1 VGIKIGLEYTTP
13 LRFAGTRFFLSGL
26 YIMPFAGS
34 LAFYFKEVRGNLR
47 VILPISFFQTFLL
60 YTLFYTGINMVPGAM
75 AAIIIGSQPLF
86 IALMAHVLM
95 KNDKLSW
102 NKVLSLFLGI
112 TGIIIITYDRFAVEM
127 KMTAEIWGILLLV
140 LSNLA
145 SAMGNILV
153 SKQKGGMNTL
163 VMNSSQLLIGGFFL
177 FILSLFTEGMSFGI
191 KPAGYYISLGWLS
204 FMSAAAF
211 SIWFTLLKRP
221 KVKVSVI
228 NIWKFIIPVFGT
240 ILSWMLLPD
249 EFPDFIAILGMI
261 IIGISII
268 LMYIRNIWNMN
279 NKKYTGKLSN

>member
-1 VGIKIGLEYTTP
+1 MGIKIGLEYTTP

>member
-13 LRFAGTRFFLSGL
+13 LRFAGIRFFLSGL
-26 YIMPFAGS
+26 YILPFAGS
-34 LAFYFKEVRGNLR
+34 LAFYFKEVRKNIR
-47 VILPISFFQTFLL
+47 VVLPIAFFQTFLL
-60 YTLFYTGINMVPGAM
+60 YTLFYTGIDRVPGSL

-86 IALMAHVLM
+86 IALMAHGMV
-95 KNDKLSW
+95 KNDKLTW
-102 NKVLSLFLGI
+102 NKVLSLLLGI
-112 TGIIIITYDRFAVEM
+112 SGIVIITYDRFVQEM

-163 VMNSSQLLIGGFFL
+163 VMNSSQLMLGGSFL
-177 FILSLFTEGMSFGI
+177 FVLSLFAEGTEFGL
-191 KPAGYYISLGWLS
+191 KPSEYYISLGWLS

-221 KVKVSVI
+221 NVKVSVI

-240 ILSWMLLPD
+240 ILSWVLLPD
-249 EFPDFIAILGMI
+249 ESPDFIAILGMV

-279 NKKYTGKLSN
+279 NRKDSFKSV